1 MKDDFIYSKVIS
13 NPCNTIN
20 IMIIYSFVIVVIIFY
35 SNIIIIITTNK
46 SKQLSPYQ

>member
-1 MKDDFIYSKVIS
+1 MILLLKGIS
-13 NPCNTIN
+13 NPYNTIN